1 MKSKKLKLILT
12 VCIGLTL
19 TTIAVAGVY
28 ALNTPS
34 APRALWIS
42 DFKQTECTV
51 VFSPPESD
59 GGSPLTGY
67 VIEVKD
73 GRWGLSWNYYAHLP
87 ASVTEC
93 PIRDREEGAV
103 VKIRVYAE
111 NVFGRSEPAKIVVE
125 LPKVH

>member
-1 MKSKKLKLILT
+1 MKLKKLKLILT

-28 ALNTPS
+28 VLDTPS
-34 APRALWIS
+34 PPQALWIS
-42 DFKQTECTV
+42 NFEQTECTV
-51 VFSPPESD
+51 VFSPPVSD

-73 GRWGLSWNYYAHLP
+73 GRWGLSWNYYAHLS
-87 ASVTEC
+87 ASETVCT
-93 PIRDREEGAV
+93 IRDRKKGSV

-111 NVFGRSEPAKIVVE
+111 NVVGRSEPAKIVVE
-125 LPKVH
+125 LPDVH